1 VQFKQIVTMHHD
13 LNAQEQI
20 NLQQPLKLFI
30 AYARL
35 SNTSWKVVQ
44 QPGPAPAA
52 VKHQSPK

>member
-1 VQFKQIVTMHHD
+1 MHHD